1 MRASGVLLPVSSL
14 ASKYGIG
21 CFSKEAYQFVDFLK
35 KNGQAYWQI
44 LPLGQTSYGDSPYQS
59 FSTFAGNPYFI
70 SLEKLVQKGLL
81 RKKDC
86 DDCDFGKNPADVDYG
101 RIYRARY
108 RLLRKAFEQFYAM
121 KDSDY
126 AEFLKFQEREAAW
139 LSDYGLFMA
148 LKDSFNGKS
157 WVEWPDDI
165 RLREPEA
172 LEASREKFRQQALF
186 YEYLQYEFFSEWEE
200 LKSYAN
206 GQGIQIIG
214 DIPIYVALDSA
225 DAWAEPELF
234 QFDEDC
240 RPVAVAGCPPDGF
253 SATGQLWGN
262 PLYDWEYHK
271 KTDYAWWVRRV
282 SACYKMYDM
291 IRIDHF
297 RGFDEYYAIPAKDK
311 TAEFGTWEKGPGIGL
326 FEALKKELG
335 SLNVIVEDLGYITDS
350 VRELVRAVGFPN
362 MKVLEFAFDAR
373 DSSGPKD
380 YLPYNYDKNCVVY
393 TGTHDNETLLGW
405 LDSIP
410 KADYG
415 MIERYLGR
423 KIADRKEMV
432 IEIIRLA
439 QASAADLCIIP
450 LQDYL
455 CLDNSARIN
464 EPSTLGQNWR
474 WRLLPDQL
482 TLQAGLLMKNMAKTY
497 GRILSAQ
504 NQPGKNPGQKIRQ
517 DNENS
522 TAADSSADTASTAFQ
537 SEAAEENSRNIP
549 AGEKEVHMAE
559 SSRDAAVEAELA
571 EARDEKAQEA
581 VKAEPAEARNEKIQ
595 EAAKQEKR
603 NPPVSENIKTAS
615 DIKTAGESAV
625 KTVSGIAAKVKE
637 AGKLAAIV
645 REAGEIAV
653 EKMKDMI

>member
-1 MRASGVLLPVSSL
+1 
-14 ASKYGIG
+14 
-21 CFSKEAYQFVDFLK
+21 
-35 KNGQAYWQI
+35 
-44 LPLGQTSYGDSPYQS
+44 
-59 FSTFAGNPYFI
+59 
-70 SLEKLVQKGLL
+70 
-81 RKKDC
+81 
-86 DDCDFGKNPADVDYG
+86 
-101 RIYRARY
+101 
-108 RLLRKAFEQFYAM
+108 
-121 KDSDY
+121 
-126 AEFLKFQEREAAW
+126 
-139 LSDYGLFMA
+139 
-148 LKDSFNGKS
+148 
-157 WVEWPDDI
+157 
-165 RLREPEA
+165 
-172 LEASREKFRQQALF
+172 
-186 YEYLQYEFFSEWEE
+186 
-200 LKSYAN
+200 
-206 GQGIQIIG
+206 
-214 DIPIYVALDSA
+214 
-225 DAWAEPELF
+225 
-234 QFDEDC
+234 
-240 RPVAVAGCPPDGF
+240 
-253 SATGQLWGN
+253 
-262 PLYDWEYHK
+262 
-271 KTDYAWWVRRV
+271 
-282 SACYKMYDM
+282 
-291 IRIDHF
+291 
-297 RGFDEYYAIPAKDK
+297 
-311 TAEFGTWEKGPGIGL
+311 
-326 FEALKKELG
+326 
-335 SLNVIVEDLGYITDS
+335 
-350 VRELVRAVGFPN
+350 
-362 MKVLEFAFDAR
+362 
-373 DSSGPKD
+373 
-380 YLPYNYDKNCVVY
+380 
-393 TGTHDNETLLGW
+393 
-405 LDSIP
+405 
-410 KADYG
+410 
-415 MIERYLGR
+415 
-423 KIADRKEMV
+423 MV

-603 NPPVSENIKTAS
+603 NSTVSENIKTAS